1 MSSKKIQEVVDR
13 FVAEI
18 VGIAE
23 DEALDRVQKRLGEAL
38 SVPVKLPKV
47 KRRKS
52 TKGRSI
58 LRPCP
63 IKSCKRTAAPRWQMV
78 CQEHSESLSREE
90 ILLARDVADKPG
102 GVWFQSKKWKKKT
115 A

>member
-1 MSSKKIQEVVDR
+1 MASKKLQEIVDR

-18 VGIAE
+18 IEIAE
-23 DEALDRVQKRLGEAL
+23 DEALDNVQKRLGEAL
-38 SVPVKLPKV
+38 SLPVKLPKI

-63 IKSCKRTAAPRWQMV
+63 IKGCKETAAPRWQMV
-78 CQEHSESLSREE
+78 CQEHAGKLSREE
-90 ILLARDVADKPG
+90 ILIARDIADKPG
-102 GVWFQSKKWKKKT
+102 GVWFQSKKWKKT